1 MTISSLAHFLECKRK
16 KYGSLRGYLIFYI
29 GMCMKILI
37 SVEHRPKGVGKPVR
51 RCTDFNDLYLRSDMD
66 YFYISAKKLN
76 GELVGQACIEKDSNY
91 IFSVSV
97 NPDYQGIGIGKI
109 LMKKAEQF
117 ATGDIFLRVS
127 KNNLKV
133 LDFYKKLDYELYN
146 EDEEDLILRKD
157 KRLLIFESVLESSR
171 D

>member
-1 MTISSLAHFLECKRK
+1 
-16 KYGSLRGYLIFYI
+16 
-29 GMCMKILI
+29 MKIYI
-37 SVEHRPKGVGKPVR
+37 YVEHRPKGVGKPVR
-51 RCTDFNDLYLRSDMD
+51 RCTDFNDSYVRSDMD
-66 YFYISAKKLN
+66 YFYISAKKPN
-76 GELVGQACIEKDSNY
+76 GELIGQACIEKDSNY
-91 IFSVSV
+91 IFSVSI
-97 NPDYQGIGIGKI
+97 NPDYQRIGLGKI

>member
-1 MTISSLAHFLECKRK
+1 
-16 KYGSLRGYLIFYI
+16 
-29 GMCMKILI
+29 MKFIL

-51 RCTDFNDLYLRSDMD
+51 RCIDFNDSYLRSDMD
-66 YFYISAKKLN
+66 YYISAKKPD

-97 NPDYQGIGIGKI
+97 NPDYQGIGLGKI

-127 KNNLKV
+127 KDNLKV

-157 KRLLIFESVLESSR
+157 KRLLIFESVLESNR

>member
-1 MTISSLAHFLECKRK
+1 
-16 KYGSLRGYLIFYI
+16 
-29 GMCMKILI
+29 MKFIL

-51 RCTDFNDLYLRSDMD
+51 RCTDFNDSYLRSDMD

-97 NPDYQGIGIGKI
+97 NPDYQGIGLGKI

-146 EDEEDLILRKD
+146 EDEDDLILRKD

-171 D
+171 Y

>member
-1 MTISSLAHFLECKRK
+1 
-16 KYGSLRGYLIFYI
+16 
-29 GMCMKILI
+29 MKFIL

-51 RCTDFNDLYLRSDMD
+51 RCTDFNDSYLRSDMD
-66 YFYISAKKLN
+66 YYYISAKKSD

-97 NPDYQGIGIGKI
+97 NLDYQGIGLGKI

-127 KNNLKV
+127 KDNLKV

-157 KRLLIFESVLESSR
+157 KRLLVFESVLESNR

>member
-1 MTISSLAHFLECKRK
+1 
-16 KYGSLRGYLIFYI
+16 
-29 GMCMKILI
+29 MKFIL

-51 RCTDFNDLYLRSDMD
+51 RCTDFNDSYVRSDMD

-146 EDEEDLILRKD
+146 EDEEDLID
-157 KRLLIFESVLESSR
+157 
-171 D
+171 

>member
-1 MTISSLAHFLECKRK
+1 
-16 KYGSLRGYLIFYI
+16 
-29 GMCMKILI
+29 MKVLI

-51 RCTDFNDLYLRSDMD
+51 RCTDFKDSYNRSDMD
-66 YFYISAKKLN
+66 YYYISAKKLN
-76 GELVGQACIEKDSNY
+76 GELIGQACIERDSNY

-97 NPDYQGIGIGKI
+97 NPDYQGIGLGKI
-109 LMKKAEQF
+109 LMKRAEQF
-117 ATGDIFLRVS
+117 STGDIFLRVS

-133 LDFYKKLDYELYN
+133 LDFYKKLNYEYYN

-157 KRLLIFESVLESSR
+157 KNLLIFESVLKHCR